1 MEPKKRSNIPRLLFW
16 MSLIVVIA
24 LGIFKQQDIF
34 DWYTLRGYTP
44 PAALQNIATETTM
57 NAEGRKLFF
66 VNKPALQEKAAFYKS
81 CEEGETTI
89 VLGCYKPNDG
99 IFVLNVTDARLEGIM
114 QVTSAHEML
123 HVAYERLSSREKK
136 TINAELDRVYN
147 TLNNPQ
153 LTEKIG
159 VYKNSGADIHNE
171 LHSILGTEVVNLSP
185 VLEAHYK
192 KYFINRAQV
201 TALSAKYQAVF
212 QERRDTLTRYD
223 ADLVRLEGLVK
234 TNNAIL
240 DTDQA
245 SITAENGRL
254 DALLKADRI
263 EEYNAAVP
271 AYNARVSEFKSLLY
285 QTKQYVIDY
294 KTTLDARNQVALE
307 AQELNKALDSRIDT
321 VVESKF

>member
-16 MSLIVVIA
+16 MSLVVVIA

-34 DWYTLRGYTP
+34 DWYVLRGYTP
-44 PAALQNIATETTM
+44 PAALQNIASETTM
-57 NAEGRKLFF
+57 NEEGRKLFF
-66 VNKPALQEKAAFYKS
+66 VNKPELQDKAAFYKS

-123 HVAYERLSSREKK
+123 HVAYERLSSKEKER
-136 TINAELDRVYN
+136 INAELDTVYN
-147 TLNNPQ
+147 SLNDPQ

-171 LHSILGTEVVNLSP
+171 LHSILGTEVAKLSP
-185 VLEAHYK
+185 ALETHYK
-192 KYFINRAQV
+192 KYFINRAAV
-201 TALSAKYQAVF
+201 TAFSAKYQAVF
-212 QERRDTLTRYD
+212 QERRDKLAQYD
-223 ADLVRLEGLVK
+223 TDLVRLEGLVR

-271 AYNARVSEFKSLLY
+271 AYNARVSEFKTLLA
-285 QTKQYVIDY
+285 QTKQYVAEY
-294 KTTLDARNQVALE
+294 KTTLDTRNQVALE
-307 AQELNKALDSRIDT
+307 AQELNKALDSRIET
-321 VVESKF
+321 VVESNF